1 MPLHLDSRAIKAEA
15 RSLLHTGEVNPFKLT
30 LFYLLIS
37 LVLDTVNAGVSYAIE
52 SAGGFTVLSF
62 SFVSILIGLVSL
74 VLNAGYFC
82 YCFGILRR
90 EQMPYDSLFD
100 AFPFA
105 GKVILLSIVEGI
117 FIFLWSML
125 FVIPGIVAA
134 YRYSFA
140 MLNLC
145 ENPDLGVMEALDLSK
160 RQTNGYK
167 MQLFLLQ
174 LSFIG
179 YQLAA
184 VMKMQPI
191 MGALL
196 GAIMISSSISGAEGL
211 DFLGIPIPTNDYS
224 STVVPIVLGVVF
236 MYFVDRGLQ
245 KIIPDITKLFLKP
258 LLTMFIVVPVEL
270 IILGPAGSMMGYALS
285 DAATWLMDN
294 VAFIATP
301 ILAALNPYFV
311 MLGLDKAYIA
321 IEVTSLAQLG
331 WAPIIFGFISNLCI
345 GGTSLALATAM
356 KGNKEKRG
364 MVTTVAVTALCGVT
378 EPAFYGCL
386 IERPRLLVGTAI
398 GALCAGLPAGIFVL
412 KEYVAGACPGLL
424 SALIFI
430 APDGSMGNFVL
441 ACVVAVIAIVVSF
454 IAARVIIKKNP
465 NYIE

>member
-1 MPLHLDSRAIKAEA
+1 MPLQLDSRAIKAEA

-145 ENPDLGVMEALDLSK
+145 ENPEIGVMEALNMSK
-160 RQTNGYK
+160 AQTLGFK
-167 MQLFLLQ
+167 WQLFVLD

-179 YQLAA
+179 WNIL
-184 VMKMQPI
+184 V
-191 MGALL
+191 
-196 GAIMISSSISGAEGL
+196 GL
-211 DFLGIPIPTNDYS
+211 TLGI
-224 STVVPIVLGVVF
+224 L
-236 MYFVDRGLQ
+236 
-245 KIIPDITKLFLKP
+245 DI
-258 LLTMFIVVPVEL
+258 
-270 IILGPAGSMMGYALS
+270 
-285 DAATWLMDN
+285 W
-294 VAFIATP
+294 VAP
-301 ILAALNPYFV
+301 
-311 MLGLDKAYIA
+311 YIA
-321 IEVTSLAQLG
+321 Q
-331 WAPIIFGFISNLCI
+331 SNI
-345 GGTSLALATAM
+345 
-356 KGNKEKRG
+356 
-364 MVTTVAVTALCGVT
+364 
-378 EPAFYGCL
+378 AFFQ
-386 IERPRLLVGTAI
+386 E
-398 GALCAGLPAGIFVL
+398 
-412 KEYVAGACPGLL
+412 
-424 SALIFI
+424 
-430 APDGSMGNFVL
+430 
-441 ACVVAVIAIVVSF
+441 
-454 IAARVIIKKNP
+454 IKKIKGVGFFPPRPEDDDQFRPHDPFGEDNW
-465 NYIE
+465 

>member
-1 MPLHLDSRAIKAEA
+1 MPLQLDSRAIKAEA

-37 LVLDTVNAGVSYAIE
+37 LVLDTVNAGASYAIE

-140 MLNLC
+140 ILNLC

-179 YQLAA
+179 WSLLVLGIFLIYELLVA
-184 VMKMQPI
+184 
-191 MGALL
+191 ALL
-196 GAIMISSSISGAEGL
+196 PDS
-211 DFLGIPIPTNDYS
+211 FLGIMFGS
-224 STVVPIVLGVVF
+224 
-236 MYFVDRGLQ
+236 
-245 KIIPDITKLFLKP
+245 
-258 LLTMFIVVPVEL
+258 LL
-270 IILGPAGSMMGYALS
+270 LS
-285 DAATWLMDN
+285 
-294 VAFIATP
+294 V
-301 ILAALNPYFV
+301 LAAGVGVYLTPYLNLSICRFY
-311 MLGLDKAYIA
+311 L
-321 IEVTSLAQLG
+321 
-331 WAPIIFGFISNLCI
+331 
-345 GGTSLALATAM
+345 LAT
-356 KGNKEKRG
+356 GNQAG
-364 MVTTVAVTALCGVT
+364 GA
-378 EPAFYGCL
+378 EPPHTDPWDTQF
-386 IERPRLLVGTAI
+386 
-398 GALCAGLPAGIFVL
+398 
-412 KEYVAGACPGLL
+412 
-424 SALIFI
+424 
-430 APDGSMGNFVL
+430 
-441 ACVVAVIAIVVSF
+441 
-454 IAARVIIKKNP
+454 
-465 NYIE
+465 